1 MLFVDE
7 QLKKKIEELERS
19 EGFVQVIFN
28 DATKEE
34 REKINQVIEECLQQR
49 MEKVESKLNV
59 CFSIKELDRVSC
71 YEF

>member
-1 MLFVDE
+1 MFFVDE

-59 CFSIKELDRVSC
+59 YFSIKELNRVSC
-71 YEF
+71 CEL

>member
-1 MLFVDE
+1 MFFVDE

-59 CFSIKELDRVSC
+59 YFSIKELDRVLYC
-71 YEF
+71 EF

>member
-1 MLFVDE
+1 MFFVDE

-59 CFSIKELDRVSC
+59 YFSIKELDRVLYC
-71 YEF
+71 EL

>member
-1 MLFVDE
+1 MFFVDE

-59 CFSIKELDRVSC
+59 YFSIKELDRVSYC
-71 YEF
+71 EF

>member
-1 MLFVDE
+1 MFFVDE

-59 CFSIKELDRVSC
+59 YFSIKELDRVSC